1 MSFTHDL
8 IVIGAG
14 PAGAS
19 AAIAASGCGVS
30 TLLVDDGPAA
40 GGQIYRAPPRAW
52 RIASPDAA
60 GPDFARGE
68 SLRAQLSASS
78 VQVVANH
85 SVWSIAPGFEV
96 HTASVEGDRCWRA
109 PRLLVCA
116 GVTERIFPFP
126 GWTTPGVTGLAAATN
141 LLKAQQ
147 VLPGRRT
154 LVAGSGPL
162 VYAVAA
168 GILEGGGRVVAIA
181 DLGSRSDWLSAL
193 PALAGDPELLARGLA
208 WRAKLSLSGVPVHYR
223 HRVAGVLGGDSV
235 TAAEIAP
242 VLADGSPV
250 PGARPQKVEADSVVV
265 GHGLVPAVEVTR
277 LLRANH
283 RFDAERGGWLPVVD
297 GHGRSSV
304 PGLYAA
310 GDCTGVAGA
319 KAAPHAGAMAG
330 LAVAHDAGRL
340 DTPAFQARCAPLAG
354 QRARAERFGSRMS
367 RLMAAKTGLVAGIGA
382 DTIVCRCE
390 DVALAQIEAAL
401 DAGASDCN
409 EMKAWTRCGMGPC
422 QGRTCGEVAA
432 ELVARRVGGRKNAGT
447 WTARVP
453 IRPQPID
460 RLAPTCAYDEIWNSP
475 AGRIATAILPAENT
489 RHMKQSA
496 AKDEAR

>member
-1 MSFTHDL
+1 MTLTHDL

-14 PAGAS
+14 PAGVS
-19 AAIAASGCGVS
+19 AAVAASGCGLS
-30 TLLVDDGPAA
+30 TLLLDDGPVA

-52 RIASPDAA
+52 HPTRPGSA
-60 GPDFARGE
+60 GPDFERGE
-68 SLRAQLSASS
+68 SLRAQLASSS
-78 VQVVANH
+78 VQLLANH
-85 SVWSIAPGFEV
+85 SVWSVAPGFEV
-96 HTASVEGDRCWRA
+96 HTAAAEGDRCWRA

-147 VLPGRRT
+147 ILPGRRT
-154 LVAGSGPL
+154 LVAGAGPL

-168 GILEGGGRVVAIA
+168 GILAGGGRVAAIA
-181 DLGSRSDWLSAL
+181 DLGSRSDWIAIL
-193 PALAGDPELLARGLA
+193 PTLAGDPELFSRGLA
-208 WRAKLSLSGVPVHYR
+208 WRAAIAMAGVPVHYR
-223 HRVAGVLGGDSV
+223 HRVAAVLGGDSV
-235 TAAEIAP
+235 SGAEIAP
-242 VLADGSPV
+242 VLADGSPR
-250 PGARPQKVEADSVVV
+250 PGALAQQVDVDSVVV
-265 GHGLVPAVEVTR
+265 GHGLVPSVEVTR
-277 LLRANH
+277 LLRAKH

-297 GHGRSSV
+297 HLGRSSV
-304 PGLYAA
+304 EGLYAA

-319 KAAPHAGAMAG
+319 KAAAHAGVVAG

-340 DTPAFQARCAPLAG
+340 DARTFEERLAPLAEP
-354 QRARAERFGSRMS
+354 RRRAERFGARMS
-367 RLMAAKTGLVAGIGA
+367 RLMAPRTGLIEGVSA

-390 DVALAQIEAAL
+390 DVDRAKIEAAL

-432 ELVARRVGGRKNAGT
+432 ELVARRVGGRENAGA

-460 RLAPTCAYDEIWNSP
+460 RLAPMCAYEEIWNSP
-475 AGRIATAILPAENT
+475 AGKIATAILPAENT
-489 RHMKQSA
+489 RHIKESA
-496 AKDEAR
+496 LKNELR